1 MNKTIKIEISHK
13 TIIFTFVFFFLLRF
27 LWSLRDLIFSLLI
40 AFIIMSA
47 LKPVINF
54 FLKLKIP
61 RVVAAVLAYLIF
73 LFSFIYL
80 LIFIIPSFV
89 SQIAQFIFVL
99 PEIFSSLSPE
109 IKNLVN
115 FNSLFQYLPNITNN
129 LIRTV
134 SNLFSNVVFIVSTLF
149 FGFYFLLEEDLI
161 KTTLIR
167 FFDEKKA
174 EEVALIFSRIEKK
187 LGNWC
192 WGEIKLMILVG
203 LLNYLGFLLI
213 GLKYALPLAIIAG
226 FLEVIPN
233 LGPTI
238 AAFPAVLIGF
248 SQSPLIGLSAIAVAF
263 IVQQLENNVVVPLIM
278 KKATGFN
285 PIVILIALIV
295 GGRVG
300 GVLGVLLALPILIII
315 ESVFQDLIKK

>member
-27 LWSLRDLIFSLLI
+27 LWSLRDLLFSLLI

-47 LKPVINF
+47 LKPIMNH
-54 FLKLKIP
+54 LIKIKISKIL
-61 RVVAAVLAYLIF
+61 AAVFVYLFFIVF
-73 LFSFIYL
+73 FIYL
-80 LIFIIPSFV
+80 LVFV
-89 SQIAQFIFVL
+89 VPPFLGELIQLVL
-99 PEIFSSLSPE
+99 AMPNLFFSLSPE
-109 IKNLVN
+109 IKKIVN
-115 FNSLFQYLPNITNN
+115 YNAAFQYLPNITNN
-129 LIRTV
+129 LIRAV
-134 SNLFSNVVFIVSTLF
+134 SNLFSNVVFVVSTLF

-187 LGNWC
+187 LGDWC
-192 WGEIKLMILVG
+192 WGEIKLMFLVG